1 LTLSE
6 CFPFRKRS
14 KIFKKNF
21 NNSSMLNQTKS
32 NIYIKKGSMQ
42 ENELDLICHLTK
54 NKRNSNYIDK
64 MAHLLYDCKSTKNY
78 SLKRINLDKAIYK
91 LNKNNELYLT
101 LPNFY
106 YKNRSITYD
115 SKLNNKNSSIIN
127 YTENGSNFLSID
139 SNFNNNSNNQVC
151 DTNANKLNIDDIYG
165 NRDEE
170 KLNRSIK
177 RLLLNEE
184 QEIPKFTKKLL
195 FNQLKSKYNFI
206 KTEKDEE
213 VENKK
218 IFSPQSKLNIRYE
231 SKSINKEQNLI
242 FPKLSDNKFVDYLKI
257 LKEKT
262 FELEALKHK
271 KYKKY
276 TSPIFFLGKNKAK
289 HLSYFQY
296 LSFRNLN
303 NDKSKDYNKTDNMEN
318 KNYLKI
324 MGNDIK
330 KLCKINEENKNIFS
344 S

>member
-1 LTLSE
+1 
-6 CFPFRKRS
+6 
-14 KIFKKNF
+14 
-21 NNSSMLNQTKS
+21 MLNQTKS
-32 NIYIKKGSMQ
+32 NIYIKKGTMQ
-42 ENELDLICHLTK
+42 ENELDLIYTLTK
-54 NKRNSNYIDK
+54 NKLNSNYIDK

-78 SLKRINLDKAIYK
+78 PLKRINLDKAVYK
-91 LNKNNELYLT
+91 FNKNNELYLT

-115 SKLNNKNSSIIN
+115 SKINNKNSSIIN

-139 SNFNNNSNNQVC
+139 SNYNNNSNYQITENNQ
-151 DTNANKLNIDDIYG
+151 TKLNMDDIYG

-184 QEIPKFTKKLL
+184 LEIPKLTKKLL

-206 KTEKDEE
+206 KDKKDEE
-213 VENKK
+213 GEDKK
-218 IFSPQSKLNIRYE
+218 IFSPQLKLNIRYE
-231 SKSINKEQNLI
+231 NKSINKEQNLI

-257 LKEKT
+257 LKQKT
-262 FELEALKHK
+262 FELDSLKHK
-271 KYKKY
+271 KFKKY
-276 TSPIFFLGKNKAK
+276 SSPIFFLGKNKAK

-296 LSFRNLN
+296 ISFRNLN
-303 NDKSKDYNKTDNMEN
+303 HDKSKDNNKNDNKEN
-318 KNYLKI
+318 QNYLKI
-324 MGNDIK
+324 MGKDIK